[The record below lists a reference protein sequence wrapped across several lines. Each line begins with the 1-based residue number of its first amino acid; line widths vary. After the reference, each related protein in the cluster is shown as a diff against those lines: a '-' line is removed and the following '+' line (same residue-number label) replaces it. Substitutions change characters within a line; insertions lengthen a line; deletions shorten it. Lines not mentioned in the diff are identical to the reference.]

1 MIYSFVD
8 QRKPSSLH
16 TSLLLYLRITQNFC
30 VKKVQTQNCIRKI
43 WKSARLAMKIEIISI
58 KKIVKTMEGKITE
71 KTNEPATAY
80 LLCPKKTLELFC
92 KKKEKKLRT
101 HTYNMRLPI
110 RVISCL
116 QISDICQRYLT
127 RQTDTDTILLCP
139 FVKHFSLISNFSTF
153 FRVLLD
159 LI

>member
-1 MIYSFVD
+1 
-8 QRKPSSLH
+8 
-16 TSLLLYLRITQNFC
+16 
-30 VKKVQTQNCIRKI
+30 
-43 WKSARLAMKIEIISI
+43 MKIEIISI

-153 FRVLLD
+153 FRVLWLV
-159 LI
+159 LLQVPKCFVPVQIV